1 MDVKMNPRI
10 NFFRNIIVA
19 TLFQGILQKKGLVN
33 KLKIPRS
40 IIYLLF
46 KIKMPTH
53 IMDV

>member
-1 MDVKMNPRI
+1 MNPRI
-10 NFFRNIIVA
+10 NFFKNIIVG
-19 TLFQGILQKKGLVN
+19 TLFQEILQKKGLVN
-33 KLKIPRS
+33 KLKISRS